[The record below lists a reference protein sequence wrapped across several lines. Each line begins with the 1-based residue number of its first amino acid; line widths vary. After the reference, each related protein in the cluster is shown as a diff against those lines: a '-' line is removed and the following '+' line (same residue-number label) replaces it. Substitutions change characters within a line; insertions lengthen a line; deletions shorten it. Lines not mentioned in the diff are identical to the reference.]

1 MLELVLLGIS
11 ALFGSGVLFEHK
23 RSLTYIGLAGVL
35 FELQLMATSFV
46 ARSYMP
52 TYNLATLF
60 LVAGILYTAFWV
72 SQYKKWT
79 SPYTTPGSGIRD
91 AFVGL
96 VLIIVI
102 AGAYP
107 IVKNNGFVGENFVLH
122 GFYNGDVVTFASLIQ
137 KSFDTTALVSQ
148 NPFSGNGYLEYP
160 TLLHGTF
167 ADFFTFI
174 GIGNDWLHYLG
185 LMTYAGIFLTVPLFF
200 LLWDTVWPEPSHP
213 AERWFG
219 VPSRIYVYLLQAI
232 ITLFA
237 IGISFDSF
245 VYPQSHFFLMGL
257 ELALIAVFV
266 RAAQLQG
273 TRQIVLCIVGIMGA
287 FLLLQANTVAGT
299 VAAALAG
306 TLALLRVFDKKR
318 GVQERAV
325 FFIVGIII
333 MNILSAVTD
342 GRTQFNNPHIS
353 VSAAGEMLRAG
364 FPALAVLFASI
375 CSLSRK
381 QYSAVACILVALLG
395 FGTFLLSDR
404 AIVTENA
411 SRFLYHSL
419 LIGFSLL
426 LPFVIQVIYAIRRE
440 LLFTLRP
447 IPEIIAGWIGIA
459 GVLGILVLPVA
470 ISAGSTY
477 LSMVKSTP
485 YTVSL
490 SDRALLW
497 WIDEHTAPQDVVIT
511 SGDPPYTI
519 PLFTGRAM
527 LRAKD
532 YWLSLDNDV
541 ATVLQQA
548 YSGDTAAQQ
557 SVLKQGQFVI
567 LTKNEA
573 TLWNTTTLT
582 KMFDDGSIAVY
593 KI

>member
-1 MLELVLLGIS
+1 MLELVVFGIS
-11 ALFGSGVLFEHK
+11 ALFGSGVLFAHK

-35 FELQLMATSFV
+35 FELQLMATSFI
-46 ARSYMP
+46 ARFYAP
-52 TYNLATLF
+52 DYDRNTLF
-60 LVAGILYTAFWV
+60 LVAGIVCTAFWV

-79 SPYTTPGSGIRD
+79 SPYKTPGSGVRD

-96 VLIIVI
+96 VLLIVI
-102 AGAYP
+102 TGAYP
-107 IVKNNGFVGENFVLH
+107 IVKSNGFVGENFVLH

-137 KSFDTTALVSQ
+137 KSFDTTVLVSQ
-148 NPFSGNGYLEYP
+148 NPFAGNGYLEYP

-167 ADFFTFI
+167 ADFFTLI
-174 GIGNDWLHYLG
+174 GIGKEWLHYLG
-185 LMTYAGIFLTVPLFF
+185 LMTYTGIFLTVPLFF

-213 AERWFG
+213 AEKWFG
-219 VPSRIYVYLLQAI
+219 VPSRMYVYLLQVI

-266 RAAQLQG
+266 RAAQLYG
-273 TRQIVLCIVGIMGA
+273 TRQIVFCTVGIMGA

-306 TLALLRVFDKKR
+306 TLALIRIFDKKR
-318 GVQERAV
+318 DVQERV
-325 FFIVGIII
+325 LFFIVGIMILY
-333 MNILSAVTD
+333 ILSAATD
-342 GRTQFNNPHIS
+342 GRTQFNNPHVS
-353 VSAAGEMLRAG
+353 VSAAREMLRAG

-375 CSLSRK
+375 FSLSRK
-381 QYSAVACILVALLG
+381 QYSAVACTLVALLG

-411 SRFLYHSL
+411 SRFLYHSF

-426 LPFVIQVIYAIRRE
+426 LPFVIQALYAIRRE

-447 IPEIIAGWIGIA
+447 FSEIIAGWIGIA
-459 GVLGILVLPVA
+459 GILAILALPVA

-485 YTVSL
+485 YTISL

-497 WIDEHTAPQDVVIT
+497 WLDEHTAPQDVVIT
-511 SGDPPYTI
+511 SGDAPYTI

-527 LRAKD
+527 LRAKN
-532 YWLSLDNDV
+532 YWLSFNDDV
-541 ATVLQQA
+541 ANNLQQA
-548 YSGDTAAQQ
+548 YMGNAASQQ
-557 SVLKQGQFVI
+557 AVLKQGQFVI
-567 LTKNEA
+567 LTNDEA
-573 TLWNTTTLT
+573 ILWNTTTLT
-582 KMFDDGSIAVY
+582 KMFDDGNTAIY
-593 KI
+593 KH